1 MLPQNCFRLPV
12 SFPPTSRFPSSVFFT
27 ASCRFDHFRNDKF
40 IHSNCSHEKNAVF
53 YGLFVSNLSLLPLG
67 IALAAINSEFLKSL
81 NKNPRGSIMT
91 LVRYKNRPERDLMS
105 KNFSDIMDEFFNDVV
120 QNNRDSFVPGI
131 DISETDNQFQISA
144 ELPGM
149 DKDDIEIS
157 LDNGRLSISG
167 ERKFEKEED
176 GKKFHRVETRYG
188 SFNRSF
194 QLPDNVDE
202 ESIEATYENGLLNI
216 SIDKAED
223 KVKKKIEI
231 S

>member
-1 MLPQNCFRLPV
+1 
-12 SFPPTSRFPSSVFFT
+12 
-27 ASCRFDHFRNDKF
+27 
-40 IHSNCSHEKNAVF
+40 
-53 YGLFVSNLSLLPLG
+53 
-67 IALAAINSEFLKSL
+67 
-81 NKNPRGSIMT
+81 
-91 LVRYKNRPERDLMS
+91 
-105 KNFSDIMDEFFNDVV
+105 MDEFFNDVV
-120 QNNRDSFVPGI
+120 RNNRDSFVPGI
-131 DISETDNQFQISA
+131 DISETDNQFQITA

-149 DKDDIEIS
+149 NKDDIEIS

-167 ERKFEKEED
+167 ERKFEKEEE

-202 ESIEATYENGLLNI
+202 ESIQATYENGLLNI

>member
-1 MLPQNCFRLPV
+1 
-12 SFPPTSRFPSSVFFT
+12 
-27 ASCRFDHFRNDKF
+27 
-40 IHSNCSHEKNAVF
+40 
-53 YGLFVSNLSLLPLG
+53 
-67 IALAAINSEFLKSL
+67 
-81 NKNPRGSIMT
+81 MT
-91 LVRYKNRPERDLMS
+91 LVRYNRPNRDLMS

-120 QNNRDSFVPGI
+120 QSNRDSFVPGI
-131 DISETDNQFQISA
+131 DISETDNQFQITA

-149 DKDDIEIS
+149 SKEDIDIS

-167 ERKFEKEED
+167 ERKFEKEEE

-202 ESIEATYENGLLNI
+202 ESIQATYENGLLNI
-216 SIDKAED
+216 SIEKAED

>member
-1 MLPQNCFRLPV
+1 
-12 SFPPTSRFPSSVFFT
+12 
-27 ASCRFDHFRNDKF
+27 
-40 IHSNCSHEKNAVF
+40 
-53 YGLFVSNLSLLPLG
+53 
-67 IALAAINSEFLKSL
+67 
-81 NKNPRGSIMT
+81 MT
-91 LVRYKNRPERDLMS
+91 LVRYNRPNRDLMS
-105 KNFSDIMDEFFNDVV
+105 RNFSDIMDEFFNDAVRS
-120 QNNRDSFVPGI
+120 NRDTFVPGI
-131 DISETDNQFQISA
+131 DISETDDQFLISA

-149 DKDDIEIS
+149 DKEDIEIS
-157 LDNGRLSISG
+157 LENRQLSISG
-167 ERKFEKEED
+167 ERKFEKKED

>member
-1 MLPQNCFRLPV
+1 
-12 SFPPTSRFPSSVFFT
+12 
-27 ASCRFDHFRNDKF
+27 
-40 IHSNCSHEKNAVF
+40 
-53 YGLFVSNLSLLPLG
+53 
-67 IALAAINSEFLKSL
+67 
-81 NKNPRGSIMT
+81 MT
-91 LVRYKNRPERDLMS
+91 LLKYNRPNRNVMS

-120 QNNRDSFVPGI
+120 NTRDNSFVPGI
-131 DISETDNQFQISA
+131 DISETDNQFLISA

-149 DKDDIEIS
+149 SKDDIDVS

-167 ERKFEKEED
+167 ERKFEQEEE
-176 GKKFHRVETRYG
+176 GKTFHRVETRYG

-202 ESIEATYENGLLNI
+202 ESINATYEDGLLNI

>member
-1 MLPQNCFRLPV
+1 
-12 SFPPTSRFPSSVFFT
+12 
-27 ASCRFDHFRNDKF
+27 
-40 IHSNCSHEKNAVF
+40 
-53 YGLFVSNLSLLPLG
+53 
-67 IALAAINSEFLKSL
+67 
-81 NKNPRGSIMT
+81 MT
-91 LVRYKNRPERDLMS
+91 LVRYNRPNSNLMS

-120 QNNRDSFVPGI
+120 RTNRDSFVPGI
-131 DISETDNQFQISA
+131 DISETDNQFLITA

-149 DKDDIEIS
+149 SKDDIDIS

-167 ERKFEKEED
+167 ERKFEKEEE

-194 QLPDNVDE
+194 QLPDNIDE
-202 ESIEATYENGLLNI
+202 ESIKATYENGLLNI
-216 SIDKAED
+216 SLDKSED